1 MTDNEGQAKPLPQV
15 PRLAALSKKRRAAG
29 LLLAAVALPALTA
42 GLISLPRQFA
52 LSSTLLLYLLVMV
65 VVTVI
70 GGAWAAAVAAI
81 GGVLLANYFFTEP
94 RHTFDMHELHDV
106 LALAVFVIVG
116 TVVATLV
123 DLSAR
128 RAHKAA
134 RAEAETAAL
143 ARLTKRV
150 LDATDPLK
158 EIVDTIRVAFS
169 QDAVA
174 ILRRDGNDSW
184 TVAAAAGADPP
195 QVPDRATDAVRL
207 GDDAVL
213 ALRGR
218 RTPDRDQRVLAA
230 FAAQVAVAVT
240 AERLQAE
247 AARAAALAQA
257 NELRTAL
264 LRGVS
269 HDLRTPLS
277 SIKASVTS
285 LLQDDVEL
293 APDLTRGFL
302 VAINEESDRLDRL
315 VGNLLDMGR
324 LQAGAVNALCR
335 PTSLEEVV
343 PAALASLDLAPSAVV
358 VDVPETLPQVAADPA
373 LLERVVANIVANAA
387 THSTQQDPV
396 MIDGGA
402 FLDKILLRVIDN
414 GPGIPLRDRERIFE
428 PFQRL
433 GDSGDGGV
441 GLGLAVARGLV
452 RCMGGELSLQ
462 DTAGGGTTMVIELQP
477 A

>member
-1 MTDNEGQAKPLPQV
+1 M
-15 PRLAALSKKRRAAG
+15 
-29 LLLAAVALPALTA
+29 VALPALTA
-42 GLISLPRQFA
+42 VLVSLPRQFA

-65 VVTVI
+65 VVTAV
-70 GGAWAAAVAAI
+70 GGAWAAAIATI

-143 ARLTKRV
+143 ARLTDSV
-150 LDATDPLK
+150 LGAPDPLK
-158 EIVDTIRVAFS
+158 EVVDTVRVAFA
-169 QDAVA
+169 QEAVA
-174 ILRRDGNDSW
+174 ILRRSAAKW
-184 TVAAAAGADPP
+184 HVAAAVGSQPP
-195 QVPDRATDAVRL
+195 PRPEEATDVVQL
-207 GDDAVL
+207 GDDALL

-218 RTPDRDQRVLAA
+218 RTPGGDQRILAA

-240 AERLQAE
+240 AERLRAE
-247 AARAAALAQA
+247 AADAAALAQA
-257 NELRTAL
+257 NDLRTAL
-264 LRGVS
+264 LRAVS

-285 LLQDDVEL
+285 LLQNDVQLTPE
-293 APDLTRGFL
+293 LTRDFL
-302 VAINEESDRLDRL
+302 VTINEESDRLDRL

-324 LQAGAVNALCR
+324 LQSGAVNPLCR

-343 PAALASLDLAPSAVV
+343 PAAIASLGLPETTVA

-373 LLERVVANIVANAA
+373 LLERVVANLVVNAA
-387 THSTQQDPV
+387 VHTSARQPV
-396 MIDGGA
+396 SVEA
-402 FLDKILLRVIDN
+402 CQSEEKVLLRVIDH
-414 GPGIPLRDRERIFE
+414 GRGIPVADRDRIFE

-433 GDSGDGGV
+433 RDSGDGGV
-441 GLGLAVARGLV
+441 GLGLAVARGLADV
-452 RCMGGELSLQ
+452 MGAAVSVE
-462 DTAGGGTTMVIELQP
+462 DTNGGGATLVVTLRP